1 MKKIINKLKRVKFYL
16 FRTWV
21 NIYSKTH
28 KYSTYIGIVSCNT
41 WKNKVYEDIKT
52 KYYLNLKGYGVD
64 IISYEEENNYNKYS
78 ALIIKSIWGFQ
89 KNKRIFDN
97 FIEKVTTK
105 GIPIY
110 NSKEIITNNYDKEK
124 QFKLLDKYNIKKI
137 DTIFLENNSN
147 IEKEIKLIW
156 KTKYKDYDKLVIKPV
171 VSESSNDTYI
181 ISLNETGK
189 NIINIKDIKNKYQ
202 NINYKLMLQ
211 PYIKEVKNGEYSA
224 VCFSNKLSHIIQRRL
239 QVFSTKTYIKYIK
252 NEHIDLN
259 MLKVINKICNIKEYK
274 DSLYMRI
281 DLVKV
286 NEEYLIMEVELLDPQ
301 LFLNSITTTKD
312 KRKAYDNFTKEIIKK
327 IKK

>member
-89 KNKRIFDN
+89 KNKKIFDN

-105 GIPIY
+105 GISIY